1 MFKKKK
7 NLHLFPVFSSQKVG
21 IFVIFRQ
28 FCRNKNCKVMDRK
41 TEKHFSALLLG
52 EKACKGEIPYALDN
66 LFYENFGM
74 SCEEV
79 LKNCCRSIDILS

>member
-1 MFKKKK
+1 M
-7 NLHLFPVFSSQKVG
+7 N
-21 IFVIFRQ
+21 
-28 FCRNKNCKVMDRK
+28 RK
-41 TEKHFSALLLG
+41 IEKHFSALLLG
-52 EKACKGEIPYALDN
+52 EKACQGEIPYGLDN